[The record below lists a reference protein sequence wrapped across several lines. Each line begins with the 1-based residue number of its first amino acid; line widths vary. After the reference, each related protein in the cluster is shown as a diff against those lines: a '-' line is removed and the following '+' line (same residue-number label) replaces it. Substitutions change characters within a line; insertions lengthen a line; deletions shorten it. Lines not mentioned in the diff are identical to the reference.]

1 MNKADGTLLSW
12 GFSSSGRGNKQVS
25 TYMRWTGWSQV
36 VISPVKAPIG
46 ANMKATSKGARI
58 CLGWEAVEGL
68 RGSGT

>member
-1 MNKADGTLLSW
+1 MAPCFHGAFLPVV
-12 GFSSSGRGNKQVS
+12 GGNKQIS